1 FVGRGFGWARDRLF
15 RPLIG
20 WVIALRYAV
29 VLAVI
34 AATIQ
39 ASLMIYER
47 DVRWR
52 FFAAPASSTVSANF
66 AMVDGATRADTAA
79 MLVRIEE
86 AIARAA
92 RELPTSGPAPV
103 RQTVGEIGGNAGRG
117 LAIQD
122 DKDRDL
128 LGSVSIELVDQGAR
142 DWGSS
147 DFIAALE
154 ANLEEPATLEAFSFR
169 AGRRGPG
176 GDALSIRLT
185 GATQATMAA
194 AASDLRAQLTGLEG
208 ITGLEDSLVA
218 ATLDRRLT
226 LTDYGATLGFSL
238 EEIAAAIRERTS
250 GLTALEYIEGTEQGV
265 IVARWPAARADLFE
279 TLRLTAEDGTPA
291 LLTELVEIAALPAPR
306 ALRRTNGALITT
318 VRGDLAADAPDLTAL
333 LTDEIL
339 PQIEATHGVTAT
351 LSGLADD
358 EREFLSDAALGY
370 GACLL
375 GIYAVLALVL
385 GSWGRPLAIMLVI
398 PAGLI
403 GVTWGHYLWGLPINI
418 FSIVGFIGLSGII
431 VNDSIVLSTA
441 ITERARSR
449 ALIPATIDAAC
460 ERLRPV
466 LLTTLTTVLG
476 LTPLLFEGSRQ
487 AAFLQPMVLTMV
499 SGLTV
504 GFFLVLLLVPALTI
518 IGHDIARGVTS
529 TRRARPAL
537 RRLTL
542 AKRS

>member
-1 FVGRGFGWARDRLF
+1 
-15 RPLIG
+15 
-20 WVIALRYAV
+20 
-29 VLAVI
+29 
-34 AATIQ
+34 
-39 ASLMIYER
+39 
-47 DVRWR
+47 
-52 FFAAPASSTVSANF
+52 
-66 AMVDGATRADTAA
+66 
-79 MLVRIEE
+79 
-86 AIARAA
+86 
-92 RELPTSGPAPV
+92 
-103 RQTVGEIGGNAGRG
+103 
-117 LAIQD
+117 
-122 DKDRDL
+122 
-128 LGSVSIELVDQGAR
+128 
-142 DWGSS
+142 
-147 DFIAALE
+147 
-154 ANLEEPATLEAFSFR
+154 
-169 AGRRGPG
+169 
-176 GDALSIRLT
+176 
-185 GATQATMAA
+185 

-265 IVARWPAARADLFE
+265 IVARWPAASADLFE

-466 LLTTLTTVLG
+466 MLTTLTTVLG

-529 TRRARPAL
+529 TRRARAAL